1 MGLLADIFST
11 ADTAKRRLS
20 GLLSDPMGTLALGV
34 TRFGEDQGGLLNM
47 TQNAYPMAGN
57 KTVLNSPQ
65 QIANFR
71 QQVADKG
78 AEMAMQAAT
87 VWHGSPHKFDKFDSS
102 KIGTGEGAQAYGHGL
117 YLAESPEVAK
127 SYQNANTFRAFDIAP
142 EAEKRGLQLSAG
154 ARGEMI
160 RQAQANSDPMIA
172 ARRLQ
177 YANSSTRE
185 IPQEKLADLIK
196 GYQEAQSGALYK
208 VDLPDEHIAKML
220 DWDAPLSKQPENVQ
234 SFAKKALEKEIS
246 NAGKVADGWGDL
258 SAPYNA
264 LNELTG
270 QDLISKLRPNLNASL
285 QNITGGG
292 GPEVSNALR
301 QAGIPG
307 IRYLDAMSREGGGT
321 SNFVI
326 FPQNEG
332 LLKILER
339 NGVPIK

>member
-220 DWDAPLSKQPENVQ
+220 DWDRPLSKQHPDIQALASKYDYPKNRTGGDFQRWLSSPSGGLSVNLRGPKDQ
-234 SFAKKALEKEIS
+234 SGLEKQ
-246 NAGKVADGWGDL
+246 AADL
-258 SAPYNA
+258 F
-264 LNELTG
+264 
-270 QDLISKLRPNLNASL
+270 
-285 QNITGGG
+285 
-292 GPEVSNALR
+292 R
-301 QAGIPG
+301 QHGIPG
-307 IRYLDAMSREGGGT
+307 IKYLDATSRMAGEGT
-321 SNFVI
+321 SNFVV
-326 FPQNEG
+326 FPGNEG
-332 LLKILER
+332 LLSILER
-339 NGVPIK
+339 NGAGI